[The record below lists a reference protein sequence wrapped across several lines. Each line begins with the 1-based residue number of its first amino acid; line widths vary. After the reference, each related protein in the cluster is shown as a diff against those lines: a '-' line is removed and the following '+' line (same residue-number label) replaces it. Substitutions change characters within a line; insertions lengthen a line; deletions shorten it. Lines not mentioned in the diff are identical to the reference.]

1 MALLHRALVTC
12 EQSAVGPLGKSLV
25 SKNKLKA
32 SLKAWLR
39 LERERERRRT
49 GHPGESGEGERNR
62 EREEGKRERK
72 NIKYY
77 SSSVYF
83 IHLGQ
88 TPTLWSNVQKGQH
101 RSPINYQLILTGGG
115 SKELIWYYWHTYT
128 IHAEAAL
135 LLFIMRLAHSG
146 LLSSVC
152 HSVQRLLLLI
162 KSSKLQLCSHSSRIL
177 IFISASI

>member
-88 TPTLWSNVQKGQH
+88 TPTL
-101 RSPINYQLILTGGG
+101 
-115 SKELIWYYWHTYT
+115 
-128 IHAEAAL
+128 
-135 LLFIMRLAHSG
+135 
-146 LLSSVC
+146 
-152 HSVQRLLLLI
+152 
-162 KSSKLQLCSHSSRIL
+162 
-177 IFISASI
+177 